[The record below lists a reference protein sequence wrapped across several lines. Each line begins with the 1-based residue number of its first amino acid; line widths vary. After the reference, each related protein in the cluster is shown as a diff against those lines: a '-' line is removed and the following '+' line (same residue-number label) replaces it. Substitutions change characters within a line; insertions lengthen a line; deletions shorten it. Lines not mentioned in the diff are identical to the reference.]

1 MSEKRLG
8 GLIIV
13 GLTGFV
19 GFGITLVSLPFLFPA
34 FRRVCLPFLPATK
47 RQLDLVFTH
56 LNGRK
61 GKLVDLGSGD
71 GRIVIEAAKRGLLAE
86 GIELNPWLVLYSRA
100 KALTN
105 GVSGNTKFKC
115 QDLWKVNLSPYNN
128 IVIFG
133 VDSMMAQLEEKLAT
147 ELVDGSWVIACRF
160 PLPSWKPVSI
170 TEAGVDSVWVY
181 ERGISDA
188 RSTNSQRNVDNKS
201 Q

>member
-8 GLIIV
+8 GLIMV

-105 GVSGNTKFKC
+105 GVSGNTRFKC

-133 VDSMMAQLEEKLAT
+133 VDSMMAQLEEKLAM

-160 PLPSWKPVSI
+160 PLPSWKPITI

-188 RSTNSQRNVDNKS
+188 RSTNSQRNIDNKS
-201 Q
+201 